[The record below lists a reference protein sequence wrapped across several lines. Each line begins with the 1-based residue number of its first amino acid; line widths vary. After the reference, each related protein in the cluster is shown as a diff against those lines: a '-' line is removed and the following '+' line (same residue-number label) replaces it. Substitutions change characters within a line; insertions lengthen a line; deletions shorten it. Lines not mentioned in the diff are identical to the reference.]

1 MTADDVLYILED
13 VGNVVTEHDEF
24 WNQRAASSTD
34 CLCGENELDLEVLS
48 AAKMWAQTRRQP
60 FLHTVSAALDEHVA
74 RFSWKALPSVVWAI
88 FRSQCPWLVLTR
100 QSLRCPVSVLVLL
113 LMVETYGSLL
123 VVTVLFQASGDTLSV
138 HSSEECTVEGV
149 FASFGAT
156 IAISGF
162 TKVAA
167 RYPRKLLALL
177 PSREFVLLPSQHV
190 DAWQTQ
196 LLTWRRRSRLLW
208 MLGAMYVT
216 AAAIVIAI
224 FLASVAPATASA
236 WMEKALATVLMNAL
250 LFPLLVAVGTAT
262 MGAACTCCLNQS
274 QMRRCGSDF
283 SQTAEEKAPTGPATL
298 LGVVASQE
306 ANKKAME
313 SGPPGLL
320 GIVPELCPAAVS
332 SSYMDALV
340 HTCS

>member
-216 AAAIVIAI
+216 AANRHRHLLGERRTCDRLCVDGESLGHCPYERA
-224 FLASVAPATASA
+224 
-236 WMEKALATVLMNAL
+236 AL
-250 LFPLLVAVGTAT
+250 P
-262 MGAACTCCLNQS
+262 AACGRWHGDYGRGVHVLPQS
-274 QMRRCGSDF
+274 
-283 SQTAEEKAPTGPATL
+283 EPNEK
-298 LGVVASQE
+298 
-306 ANKKAME
+306 MW
-313 SGPPGLL
+313 
-320 GIVPELCPAAVS
+320 
-332 SSYMDALV
+332 
-340 HTCS
+340 